1 MHYIIVVFT
10 LLLVHCISGTLFA
23 QEVRRYR
30 VLETEFE
37 YQLDNIDWKRVDELF
52 DASHETQ
59 TTGSLFDSLRSSNGF
74 WDERKPVDKTT
85 ISKTVAY
92 FRETFQCIP
101 DYPYVGMLCDS
112 VIQVDERTR
121 VSNWNIY
128 VHEQG
133 LASGEQGLVQIVEI
147 EGKIV
152 EPTRRLIKETKVK
165 LPDGTMFIQ
174 QLTIELSKQRP
185 EEITGKILTK
195 YSAVDTARTALLKE
209 KPALHKLL
217 GENETNVTEI
227 VIDGRCGWLVWFSSS
242 DDHVRYE
249 APFPAWLPEELS
261 QDLWDTWEDGE
272 GSLSVLPV
280 LVWENGQVNLG
291 IEKPCPKWEVEH

>member
-1 MHYIIVVFT
+1 MFKSIVGFVVLLST
-10 LLLVHCISGTLFA
+10 LDSTVIS
-23 QEVRRYR
+23 QEIRRSK

-37 YQLDNIDWKRVDELF
+37 YKLDNINWKRVDELF
-52 DASHETQ
+52 AATHVNPKTAY
-59 TTGSLFDSLRSSNGF
+59 LFDSERFKYGGF
-74 WDERKPVDKTT
+74 GQENKSVDRVF
-85 ISKTVAY
+85 ISRTLAY
-92 FRETFQCIP
+92 FRSACLSIN
-101 DYPYVGMLCDS
+101 DYPHMGFECSSIIEFDPQ
-112 VIQVDERTR
+112 IR
-121 VSNWNIY
+121 VSRWKVY
-128 VHEQG
+128 VWEEN
-133 LASGEQGLVQIVEI
+133 LASGEGGYVDIVEI
-147 EGKIV
+147 DGKIV

-185 EEITGKILTK
+185 VEITGKVLTK
-195 YSAVDTARTALLKE
+195 YSAVDTARSALLKE
-209 KPALHKLL
+209 NPALHKLL
-217 GENETNVTEI
+217 GQNEANVTEI

-249 APFPAWLPEELS
+249 APFPAWLPKELS
-261 QDLWDTWEDGE
+261 QDHWDTWEDGE